1 MAKRNVLIVYEASCE
16 PLKKVAQKIQN
27 SASKAAQVTLR
38 AAPEVRI
45 PDVLAADTFFFGAET
60 PSSPEYAEVD
70 RILECANLSGRC
82 CGLYTHSSLKALD
95 YLSGM
100 ILDSGLKACPDRI
113 QLSANPD
120 DVTLS
125 AWVDSILND

>member
-16 PLKKVAQKIQN
+16 PLKKAAVKIQN
-27 SASKAAQVTLR
+27 HSASGHRVALR
-38 AAPEVRI
+38 AAAEVSV
-45 PDVLAADTFFFGAET
+45 PDVLAADGFFFGAET
-60 PSSPEYAEVD
+60 PASSEFAELA
-70 RILECANLSGRC
+70 RILECVNLAGRG

-95 YLSGM
+95 YLGLM
-100 ILDSGLKACPDRI
+100 IRDSELKACPDRI

-125 AWVDSILND
+125 AWVDSILKN

>member
-16 PLKKVAQKIQN
+16 PLKKVALKIQK
-27 SASKAAQVTLR
+27 SASMTAQVCLR

-45 PDVLAADTFFFGAET
+45 PDILAADSYFFGAET
-60 PSSPEYAEVD
+60 PASPEFAEVD
-70 RILECANLSGRC
+70 RILKCANLVGRN
-82 CGLYTHSSLKALD
+82 CGLYTQSSLKALD
-95 YLSGM
+95 YLSLM
-100 ILDSGLKACPDRI
+100 IRDSELKACPDRI

-125 AWVDSILND
+125 AWVNSILND